1 MPYII
6 AKSISLFISLIAA
19 VVLLRFYFN
28 PNRHNLHKK
37 KWVLVVS
44 VILIGYVFVRAYGLT
59 IYYLDEYKTSRE
71 SGRAAEDMVIETF
84 DAYKILIPAG
94 YEYQSSYDGPYSLI
108 VKRQEPDILF
118 KIYKSSQSLSSLN
131 SIATG
136 LFDHLK
142 SKNKTYSQKS
152 KLNLTIDG
160 KSALKLSLEFEED
173 NNRVKNILYFVKTR
187 DNYVYILNYVCLAE
201 DYKMKDTR
209 VDLRKIIK
217 SWQFSL

>member
-1 MPYII
+1 MTYII
-6 AKSISLFISLIAA
+6 AKSISLLISLIAA

-28 PNRHNLHKK
+28 PNSHNLHKK
-37 KWVLVVS
+37 KWVLVLCI
-44 VILIGYVFVRAYGLT
+44 ILLVYVVVRAYGLA

-71 SGRAAEDMVIETF
+71 SGLATEDIIIETF

-94 YEYQSSYDGPYSLI
+94 YEYQSNYDSPYSLI
-108 VKRQEPDILF
+108 LNRQEPDILF

-131 SIATG
+131 SIAKG

-152 KLNLTIDG
+152 KLNLSIDG
-160 KSALKLSLEFEED
+160 KSAFKMSLEFEED

-201 DYKMKDTR
+201 DYKKKETR
-209 VDLRKIIK
+209 MDLRKIIK